1 MSVYTDLVDAASDES
16 SNLFKQ
22 VIGAIWKAAWA
33 ITNESAD
40 VEDHAIRLAWADR
53 IVAGGLPHA
62 REAARRMMIDVL
74 ANPTVRATPN
84 GLPDGDFDFVIA
96 SILPAWLERG

>member
-22 VIGAIWKAAWA
+22 VIGAIWKAAWD
-33 ITNESAD
+33 ITNEPANT
-40 VEDHAIRLAWADR
+40 EDHAIRLAWANR
-53 IVAGGLPHA
+53 IVSGGLPQA
-62 REAARRMMIDVL
+62 KEAARKMMIDVL
-74 ANPTVRATPN
+74 ANPTVRADPN

-96 SILPAWLERG
+96 SILPSWLERG